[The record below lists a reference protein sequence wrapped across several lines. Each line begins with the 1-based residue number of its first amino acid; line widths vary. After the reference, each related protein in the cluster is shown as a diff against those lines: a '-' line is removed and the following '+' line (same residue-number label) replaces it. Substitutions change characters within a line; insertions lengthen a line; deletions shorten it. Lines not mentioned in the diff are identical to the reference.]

1 MGYRWLRKRMLPILC
16 CLVMGAATLAAP
28 SGSPAAED
36 MFFKGKT
43 IRIVVAFSVGGGFD
57 LYSRTIGRYM
67 GRYIPGNPRFLVQN
81 RTGAGGLISANY
93 VYRKAKPDGLTIG
106 NFPGSLFWA
115 RLYGQKGIQFV
126 SSKYEFLG
134 VPESTISI
142 CAFTKSS
149 GITDM
154 TKWMNSPRP
163 VKLSGTG
170 PGNSTND
177 GPRLLNAALGLP
189 IKLIEGY
196 GGAPG
201 MLLAAEKGEVDG
213 ICGLSWTALT
223 ATWGAKFK
231 SGDAVPVV
239 QTNDPTYRCLPPG
252 VPRIYAHPSPL
263 EIFQFSDRVMIV
275 YEYQSQVRQVFT
287 DGRAH
292 RQGRPQSFMGESIG
306 RWEGDVL
313 VVETA
318 NFNAHTWIDRR
329 GVPHSEQLRVVERI
343 HRGDNGQLVVDISVE
358 DPVAF
363 TEPWSARRVFDSVNW
378 RLEESVCVENA
389 LLEEFSQF
397 EREIMDYGG

>member
-16 CLVMGAATLAAP
+16 CLVMGAAALGAP
-28 SGSPAAED
+28 SAGSAADD

-239 QTNDPTYRCLPPG
+239 QMSPKSHPELQHVPLDISFAKTDEARLLIKAGIHDPARLTRIYALPPG
-252 VPRIYAHPSPL
+252 TPPERVKMLRTAFMKTMRDPDFLADAKKTRLNIDPS
-263 EIFQFSDRVMIV
+263 
-275 YEYQSQVRQVFT
+275 
-287 DGRAH
+287 DGAEV
-292 RQGRPQSFMGESIG
+292 QK
-306 RWEGDVL
+306 
-313 VVETA
+313 
-318 NFNAHTWIDRR
+318 
-329 GVPHSEQLRVVERI
+329 
-343 HRGDNGQLVVDISVE
+343 VVDSL
-358 DPVAF
+358 D
-363 TEPWSARRVFDSVNW
+363 
-378 RLEESVCVENA
+378 A
-389 LLEEFSQF
+389 LPPEMVQKLKDILFPK
-397 EREIMDYGG
+397 RK